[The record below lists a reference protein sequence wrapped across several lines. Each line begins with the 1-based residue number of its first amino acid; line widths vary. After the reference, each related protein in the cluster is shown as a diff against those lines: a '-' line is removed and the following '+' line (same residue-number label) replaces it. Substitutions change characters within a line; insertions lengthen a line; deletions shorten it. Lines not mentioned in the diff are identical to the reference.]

1 MKQTNQA
8 APYTSVTAH
17 GTAHTFSINS
27 VLPLLGI
34 FLPVLLFCA
43 LAIDIKNDVGYAL
56 DASILLALHAYAT
69 PLLDNIAL
77 KVSAAVTAISLLV
90 LAFLVI
96 KRKWYVLTFWLLTVG
111 GSAILNITVKH
122 IVQRHRPALWNLV
135 APESTFSFPSGHAM
149 QAMTLALGLVFL
161 LRNAHH
167 LRNIAVVATIFVALV
182 GVCRMY
188 LGLHYPS
195 DIAASSLLSLAWVTS
210 VIMLFDQ
217 SRLFITTPGDNFPSG
232 KYRHA

>member
-1 MKQTNQA
+1 MKQTDQA
-8 APYTSVTAH
+8 TPFTSVSAPST
-17 GTAHTFSINS
+17 THTLSINS
-27 VLPLLGI
+27 VLPLFGI
-34 FLPVLLFCA
+34 FLPALLFCA

-56 DASILLALHAYAT
+56 DSSILLALHAYAT
-69 PLLDNIAL
+69 PLLDSIAL
-77 KVSAAVTAISLLV
+77 KVSAAVTGLSLLV
-90 LAFLVI
+90 LAGLII

-122 IVQRHRPALWNLV
+122 IVQRHRPALWTLV

-161 LRNAHH
+161 LRHARHV
-167 LRNIAVVATIFVALV
+167 RGMAVAATIFVALV

-217 SRLFITTPGDNFPSG
+217 SRLFITTAGDKFPFG
-232 KYRHA
+232 NYHHA